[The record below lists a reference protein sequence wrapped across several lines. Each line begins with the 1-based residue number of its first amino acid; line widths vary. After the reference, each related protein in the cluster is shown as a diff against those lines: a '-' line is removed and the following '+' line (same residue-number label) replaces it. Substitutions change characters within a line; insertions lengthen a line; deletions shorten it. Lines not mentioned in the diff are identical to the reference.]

1 MFQVIFKGSFAW
13 MLCGRQ
19 TRLLALSS
27 IATLIWFVLT
37 SLVRENNLSQ
47 KIYMRVADEKLANKQ
62 KFFEEK
68 LRFKKEANRRNADL
82 AKNQQIGGLT
92 V

>member
-1 MFQVIFKGSFAW
+1 
-13 MLCGRQ
+13 
-19 TRLLALSS
+19 
-27 IATLIWFVLT
+27 
-37 SLVRENNLSQ
+37 
-47 KIYMRVADEKLANKQ
+47 MRVADEKLANKQ

-68 LRFKKEANRRNADL
+68 LRLKKEANRRIADL